1 MKFRWL
7 APPSHRD
14 HGFRLGDSSKR
25 QFYPSHGA
33 HISFS
38 SPPLPR
44 FLPLPLP
51 LSSLLC
57 KSATSQPTRALS
69 SSSYSTCISPL
80 PPSLPRSPD
89 MCTQSPPS
97 TGERASGHIL
107 PPSLSF
113 PEFNLPGRLANA
125 TWNVTHFQLSK
136 DRSARKQSGTDC
148 GKRVQ
153 SNMKRI

>member
-38 SPPLPR
+38 SPPP
-44 FLPLPLP
+44 FPPSSVTSFQ
-51 LSSLLC
+51 SSLQKCDQPANPRAVLLLLLYMYL
-57 KSATSQPTRALS
+57 STS
-69 SSSYSTCISPL
+69 
-80 PPSLPRSPD
+80 SLPRSPD

-97 TGERASGHIL
+97 TGERAGGHIL

-113 PEFNLPGRLANA
+113 SEFNLPGRLANA

>member
-38 SPPLPR
+38 SPPP
-44 FLPLPLP
+44 FPPSSVTSFQ
-51 LSSLLC
+51 SSLQKCDQPANPRAVLLLLYMYL
-57 KSATSQPTRALS
+57 STSS
-69 SSSYSTCISPL
+69 L
-80 PPSLPRSPD
+80 PPSLPPSPT
-89 MCTQSPPS
+89 CAHNLPRVP
-97 TGERASGHIL
+97 ASE
-107 PPSLSF
+107 PAATSSLSF
-113 PEFNLPGRLANA
+113 SEFNLPGRLANA